1 MTDGSAGPGKYSAAR
16 WNTVPVEVG
25 RRVVVRRA
33 LTEEERSGGISQLAT
48 DVIGHVVSTEPF
60 VVRPQLPG
68 GKRAAADAP
77 VVDFSEHEVLVIKA
91 LPDRP
96 VRNSD
101 IRAVEVATAKAFP
114 GIEHTW
120 AGGWLMRAGD
130 GITERSNS
138 AIPLGHS
145 AGTTPVPLK
154 DITEFYE
161 RHELPVRIAVPD
173 RLCKPAEQLILGDGW
188 TRGPEIVVMTR
199 DVEDLPLPDVS
210 LIHATF
216 QSLDQPDDEWLS
228 LYHFRGQALPRKA
241 LELLMTKID
250 GRMTFGRLVVDGQT
264 VAITRGTLTDSDD
277 GRTWMG
283 FSAVEVAPD
292 WRRKGLGTALG
303 LHMMHWGAQHGADA
317 VYLQV
322 IATNEPGLAMYQGLG
337 FTEQHRHRY
346 AEWTG

>member
-1 MTDGSAGPGKYSAAR
+1 MTEGSPQQHSAGR

-33 LTEEERSGGISQLAT
+33 LTEDERSGGINQLAT
-48 DVIGHVVSTEPF
+48 DVIGHVVSVDPL

-68 GKRAAADAP
+68 GRRAGEDVAT
-77 VVDFSEHEVLVIKA
+77 VDFSGHEVLVVKS

-101 IRAVEVATAKAFP
+101 IRGVEMATAKAFP
-114 GIEHTW
+114 GVEHTW

-145 AGTTPVPLK
+145 AGTTPVPL
-154 DITEFYE
+154 DEITAFYD

-199 DVEDLPLPDVS
+199 DVEELPLPDDS
-210 LIHATF
+210 STGATF
-216 QSLDQPDDEWLS
+216 ESLDQPDDEWLA

-241 LELLMTKID
+241 LELLMTRID
-250 GRMTFGRLVVDGQT
+250 GRMTFGRLVVDGET

-277 GRTWMG
+277 GRRWMG
-283 FSAVEVAPD
+283 FSAVEVDPG
-292 WRRKGLGTALG
+292 WRRRGLGTALG
-303 LHMMHWGAQHGADA
+303 LHMMHWGAENGADA

-322 IATNEPGLAMYQGLG
+322 IASNEPGLALYQGLG